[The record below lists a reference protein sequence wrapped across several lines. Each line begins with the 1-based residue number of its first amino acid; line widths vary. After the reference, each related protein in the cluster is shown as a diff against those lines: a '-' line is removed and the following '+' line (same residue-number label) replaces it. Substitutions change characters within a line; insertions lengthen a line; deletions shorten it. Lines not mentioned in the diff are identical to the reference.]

1 MIANNKKG
9 ILPWTRV
16 ILIITTLFLVVGL
29 GAVFSTPRE
38 EDPRLKDRN
47 GLIKII
53 YPGATSTDVRKLV
66 VKPLEDELAEIE
78 GIKTVVSK
86 SRSEFAL
93 IEITL
98 KDSVAQISD
107 IEETWKKTQDAI
119 DEARRKFPQTVLEPE
134 LDRDLFDQDAV
145 LLALSGSEDRLVLFD
160 AAKDL
165 KDRLLALPAVKKV
178 ELVASPGEQLTITL
192 PDAKARSIGLSFAQL
207 LQQLKAGNASIPS
220 GYIRIGDRKVNV
232 LTNSFFKSP
241 EELKQFPISLKS
253 GEVLTLGSIATVER
267 TTLLPQAE
275 TMFYQGKVAVG
286 VGIVPEKGIN
296 LQKFGRDIRSEVE
309 RFKTVPTIKKLG
321 VTISEINFQPDY
333 VDNRIHEITK
343 KLILAIVLV
352 GGALVLLL
360 GFRVGM
366 IVAFQVPVV
375 TLMAFGFFSMSG
387 GVLHQISLV
396 AFILA
401 IGLLVDNVV
410 VMVDGIQ
417 DKLDR
422 GLSPAD
428 AAENTIKEY
437 WIPLAAGTL
446 TTIASFVPILLAQGG
461 PSDFVRSI
469 GEVAAIALLCSY
481 FFCIFATPIFSAWV
495 LKKGSARQW
504 KFVDPLGKVLGGVVS
519 KHPKIIL
526 MSAVALVFISA
537 FGFTFVEKQFF
548 PLADRNQLIVD
559 MQLPEGTH
567 YKATLEQAKK
577 VENFFASQKSITA
590 VSTFVGRGVPLFYYN
605 LPRQPNAPHIAQ
617 LIIQTTD
624 AKAATALKNEVEGT
638 VKQLVPFGTVIV
650 KAIAQG
656 PPVKAPIEVR
666 VMSHDSEK
674 LLRFSQL
681 ALKTVRQVE
690 GVAHSRSDLGV
701 GSVNL
706 KYEVNDSANS
716 NFGLTRAD
724 ISGVILSRTR
734 GLPVTDYRGDRD
746 SYQVV
751 VKSDRGEESTPDSIA
766 KSYVGQTRTQD
777 ISVDTVSTQAFELLP
792 SVINYRN
799 RMPTVT
805 ILSELQNGSAE
816 NVVAGRVMSA
826 LAELQKD
833 HDVIV
838 EMGGAATEAA
848 DANKSIFM
856 ALPFGLFLLLL
867 SLMFE
872 FNSAR
877 KVAII
882 LITIP
887 LCAVGTVPG
896 LLLSNS
902 TFGFMTL
909 LGCLALAG
917 TVIHNGIFL
926 LDFIDHKIA
935 EGASVDQA
943 IEEGISRRTKPIIL
957 TAVATIVELIPLTVT
972 KATLW
977 PPFAWAIISGLA
989 ISTLLTLL
997 VVPAMYRLAFFKP
1010 DSKSGAAKKGI
1021 STPVFASI
1029 IGLVL
1034 VMIAPNLKADQE
1046 ETSMNL
1052 KQIIEQSARGLESSA
1067 AGYDAESIQDL
1078 ERASF
1083 RGTYLPKLGA
1093 SAEYN
1098 QRDKDWT
1105 VGSPFGALKQG
1116 DKQYWQ
1122 GGVEITQPLFDPAQ
1136 MLYQHPAVKK
1146 SAEAQTLKSARMT
1159 KENQFQ
1165 AVGIY
1170 LQVEELRAKRK
1181 ALEDFVAN
1189 LNRRVTEI
1197 RRLFELGRVGE
1208 ADYLKVKLGIEDSN
1222 EGIKILTTKERFLSD
1237 LLSRLV
1243 NTDKKIITQPLSE
1256 DLPMATLDDND
1267 FQQKREDLQAARKM
1281 GEASELKAKAS
1292 RAEALPKLD
1301 AFARYTETTQNQL
1314 QEDNWTTVGVRLTWI
1329 AFDGGARYAKANSA
1343 ASEKMAIETRL
1354 KSAELAIDAEIR
1366 DAKEMLK
1373 QKKSE
1378 FLSRRSTIKDAARAV
1393 SLESL
1398 RFEKGRSS
1406 VNDLLDAEELL
1417 RDRKE
1422 KLALSKVAWFQ
1433 EWFRLQSAL
1442 GISPSAPSI
1451 YAKQGD

>member
-1 MIANNKKG
+1 MSAINKKG
-9 ILPWTRV
+9 VLAWARV
-16 ILIITTLFLVVGL
+16 ILIITTLFLVVGF
-29 GAVFSTPRE
+29 GSVFSTPRE

-98 KDSVAQISD
+98 KDTISLNQD

-119 DEARRKFPQTVLEPE
+119 DKARRKFPQTVFEPE
-134 LDRDLFDQDAV
+134 LDRDLFDQHAV
-145 LLALSGSEDRLVLFD
+145 LLALSGSKDRLVLFD
-160 AAKDL
+160 RAKDL

-192 PDAKARSIGLSFAQL
+192 PDAKARSIGLSFSQL
-207 LQQLKAGNASIPS
+207 LEQLRAGNASIPS
-220 GYIRIGDRKVNV
+220 GYIRMGDRKVNV

-241 EELKQFPISLKS
+241 EELKQFPILLKS
-253 GEVLTLGSIATVER
+253 GEVLVLGSIASIER
-267 TTLLPQAE
+267 TPLLPQAE
-275 TMFYQGKVAVG
+275 TMYYQGKVAVG

-296 LQKFGRDIRSEVE
+296 LQNFGSDIRAEIE
-309 RFKTVPTIKKLG
+309 RFKASPAMTKLE
-321 VTISEINFQPDY
+321 VKISEINFQPDY
-333 VDNRIHEITK
+333 VDNRIHEITN

-352 GGALVLLL
+352 GGVLVLML
-360 GFRVGM
+360 GLRVGL
-366 IVAFQVPVV
+366 IVALQVPVV
-375 TLMAFGFFSMSG
+375 TLIAFGFFSLSG

-410 VMVDGIQ
+410 VMVDGVQ
-417 DKLDR
+417 DKLDHGMSSR
-422 GLSPAD
+422 D
-428 AAENTIKEY
+428 AAEKTIKEY

-469 GEVAAIALLCSY
+469 GQVSAIALLCSY
-481 FFCIFATPIFSAWV
+481 FFCIFVTPIFSAWI

-504 KFVDPLGKVLGGVVS
+504 TFVDPLGKILGQIVS
-519 KHPKIIL
+519 RHPKLIL
-526 MSAVALVFISA
+526 LCAGVLVVISA
-537 FGFTFVEKQFF
+537 IGFTFVEKQFF

-567 YKATLEQAKK
+567 FKATLEQAKTVEEFLVTNNK
-577 VENFFASQKSITA
+577 VTGI
-590 VSTFVGRGVPLFYYN
+590 STFVGRGVPLFYYN

-617 LIIQTTD
+617 LIVQTAD
-624 AKAATALKNEVEGT
+624 AKSATLLKAEVEES
-638 VKQLVPFGTVIV
+638 VKKLVPFGTVIV

-666 VMSHDSEK
+666 IMSHDSDK
-674 LLRFSQL
+674 LLSFSQS
-681 ALKTVRQVE
+681 ALKTVRMVD
-690 GVAHSRSDLGV
+690 GVAHSRSDLGI

-706 KYEVNDSANS
+706 KYDVNDSANS
-716 NFGLTRAD
+716 SFGLTRAD

-746 SYQVV
+746 SYQVI

-766 KSYVGQTRTQD
+766 SSYVGQTRTQD
-777 ISVDTVSTQAFELLP
+777 LSVGTVSTQGFELLP

-816 NVVAGRVMSA
+816 NVVAARVLKA
-826 LAELQKD
+826 LTDLQKD
-833 HDVIV
+833 PDVTV

-856 ALPFGLFLLLL
+856 ALPFGVFLLLL

-872 FNSAR
+872 FNSVR
-877 KVAII
+877 KVGII
-882 LITIP
+882 LVTIP

-896 LLLSNS
+896 LLLSDS

-935 EGASVDQA
+935 EGASIDQA
-943 IEEGISRRTKPIIL
+943 IVEGISRRTKPIIL

-997 VVPAMYRLAFFKP
+997 VVPAMYRLAFFRTNSKP
-1010 DSKSGAAKKGI
+1010 SAFKQAPLVTALTSILFLALLLAPPKSEAA
-1021 STPVFASI
+1021 S
-1029 IGLVL
+1029 
-1034 VMIAPNLKADQE
+1034 DQGS
-1046 ETSMNL
+1046 TSMNL
-1052 KQIIEQSARGLESSA
+1052 SDVIAGSAHGLDSSA
-1067 AGYDAESIQDL
+1067 SGYDAKKTEYLES
-1078 ERASF
+1078 ASF

-1093 SAEYN
+1093 TAEYN
-1098 QRDKDWT
+1098 QRDKDLNLGT
-1105 VGSPFGALKQG
+1105 PFGALKQG

-1136 MLYQHPAVKK
+1136 MLYQHPSVKK
-1146 SAEAQTLKSARMT
+1146 SAEAQTLKSARVI

-1165 AVGIY
+1165 AVSLY

-1197 RRLFELGRVGE
+1197 RRLLELGRVGE
-1208 ADYLKVKLGIEDSN
+1208 ADYLKVKLGIEDSK
-1222 EGIKILTTKERFLSD
+1222 EAIQILKAKEIFLGN

-1243 NTDKKIITQPLSE
+1243 NADKTIIPQPLGDE
-1256 DLPMATLDDND
+1256 LPTAAINQSDFLAT
-1267 FQQKREDLQAARKM
+1267 REDLQAARKM
-1281 GEASELKAKAS
+1281 AEASDLKAKAS

-1301 AFARYTETTQNQL
+1301 AFARYTQTTQHQL
-1314 QEDNWTTVGVRLTWI
+1314 EESTWTTVGVRLTWV

-1343 ASEKMAIETRL
+1343 ASEKMAIDSRL
-1354 KSAELAIDAEIR
+1354 RSAELAIEAEIL

-1373 QKKSE
+1373 QKESE
-1378 FLSRRSTIKDAARAV
+1378 FISRRTTIKDATRAV
-1393 SLESL
+1393 NLESR
-1398 RFEKGRSS
+1398 RFAKGRSS

-1417 RDRKE
+1417 RDRTE
-1422 KLALSKVAWFQ
+1422 KLSLSKIAWFQ
-1433 EWFRLQSAL
+1433 EWFRLQFAL
-1442 GISPSAPSI
+1442 GLDLSSPT
-1451 YAKQGD
+1451 K